1 MMQHKQKA
9 GACQLSGHTGIA
21 LKYLAK
27 RLLDLLLSMDG
38 EVTGKQRPDDIS
50 LVAEM
55 ADGSALLK
63 SLPRKRKRDLRL
75 EILYASRL

>member
-1 MMQHKQKA
+1 
-9 GACQLSGHTGIA
+9 
-21 LKYLAK
+21 
-27 RLLDLLLSMDG
+27 MDG